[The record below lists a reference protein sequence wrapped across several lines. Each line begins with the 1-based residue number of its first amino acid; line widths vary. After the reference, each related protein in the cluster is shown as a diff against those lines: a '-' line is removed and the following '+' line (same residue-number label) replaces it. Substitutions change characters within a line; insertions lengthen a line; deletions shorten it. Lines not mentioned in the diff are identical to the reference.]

1 MMLKYEI
8 ENNIGRITLS
18 NPPYNVLLNPVFDD
32 LTKLRNFLKN
42 QKLKAVIIKGAGK
55 HFCSGADLDKL
66 KAQLDDPE
74 AFQAAMDNG
83 KALLNTIT
91 FSTVPVAAVIRGA
104 CLGAGLEIALACHFR
119 IASEN
124 AMFGFPETTHGL
136 IPGFS
141 GTVAAQETIDRKALI
156 DLILSGRMVGAK
168 EALSLGLADKIY
180 PTRELE
186 SAAVRYLESLV
197 LNRPPYLIRAV
208 MESIHNGIKLS
219 RDKALQQETIL
230 FLKVARKSFSH
241 KEALIP
247 DQE

>member
-1 MMLKYEI
+1 MKLKYNI

-18 NPPYNVLLNPVFDD
+18 NPPDNILLSPVFEDS
-32 LTKLRNFLKN
+32 TKLQKFLMN
-42 QKLKAVIIKGAGK
+42 PGLKAVIVKGAGK
-55 HFCSGADLDKL
+55 HFCSGADLAKL
-66 KAQLDDPE
+66 KTQLDDPE
-74 AFQAAMDNG
+74 ALQTAMDNG
-83 KALLNTIT
+83 KALLNTIS
-91 FSTVPVAAVIRGA
+91 FSTVPVTAVIRGG

-124 AMFGFPETTHGL
+124 AMFGFPETTYGL

-168 EALSLGLADKIY
+168 EALTLGLVDKIY

-186 SAAVRYLESLV
+186 SAAVRYLEGLV
-197 LNRPPYLIRAV
+197 LNRPSYLIRAV

-219 RDKALQQETIL
+219 REEALREETSL
-230 FLKVARKSFSH
+230 FLKVVKESFGRK
-241 KEALIP
+241 
-247 DQE
+247 